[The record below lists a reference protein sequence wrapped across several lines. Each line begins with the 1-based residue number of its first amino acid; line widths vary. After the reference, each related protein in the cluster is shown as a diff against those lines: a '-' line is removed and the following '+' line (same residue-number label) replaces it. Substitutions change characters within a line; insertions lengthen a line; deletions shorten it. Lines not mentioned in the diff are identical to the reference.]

1 MFVTDGDQNIWRIKP
16 TAGASPVL
24 FANSLNSPL
33 GLSLIDTGVMLVSEN
48 GSLTVIDGWRFKFK
62 RGDANKDLLIDLSD
76 VISIANWLFVGGPEP
91 TCWDAADA
99 NDDGRINLTDA
110 IFLALYFASGGPPP
124 PAPGPTTLG
133 ADPTGDL
140 FGCRQYHSS
149 GEITW

>member
-1 MFVTDGDQNIWRIKP
+1 
-16 TAGASPVL
+16 
-24 FANSLNSPL
+24 
-33 GLSLIDTGVMLVSEN
+33 MLVSEN

-62 RGDANKDLLIDLSD
+62 RGDANKDSVVNISD
-76 VISIANWLFVGGPEP
+76 SSFIANWLFSGGAEP

-99 NDDGRINLTDA
+99 NDDSRINLSDA
-110 IFLALYFASGGPPP
+110 IYIANFVASGGPPP

-149 GEITW
+149 GAISW